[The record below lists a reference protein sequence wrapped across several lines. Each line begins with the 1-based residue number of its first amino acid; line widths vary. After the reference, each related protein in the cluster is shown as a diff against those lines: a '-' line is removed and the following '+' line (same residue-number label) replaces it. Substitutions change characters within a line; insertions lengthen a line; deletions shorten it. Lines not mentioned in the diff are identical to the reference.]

1 MTFWDHLDELRGC
14 LVKMLAAALVC
25 AIAAFCCKEL
35 LFSVV
40 LAPNNPNFITYRW
53 FSRLMG
59 AQPFEPITLINVD
72 IAQQFVIHMRVALY
86 VGLLV
91 VSPYILY
98 LLFHFV
104 APGLYAHERRYTV
117 RAVGVGYLLFI
128 LGVLFNY
135 FVIFPFAFRFLGT
148 YQVDSTIANQITLG
162 SYISLLLMLCL
173 VMGLLFELPVLCWLL
188 AKIGLLQASSM
199 TRFRRHAVVV
209 ILIVAAVITPTGD
222 PVTLSLVAL
231 PIYLLYELSINIV
244 RHVHPYPNTPV
255 K

>member
-1 MTFWDHLDELRGC
+1 MA
-14 LVKMLAAALVC
+14 VLVC
-25 AIAAFCCKEL
+25 AVAAFCAKHL

-40 LAPNNPNFITYRW
+40 LAPNSPDFITYRL

-59 AQPFEPITLINVD
+59 TSSLAPIKMINVD
-72 IAQQFVIHMRVALY
+72 IAQQFVIHMRVSLY
-86 VGLLV
+86 VGLLL

-104 APGLYAHERRYTV
+104 APGLYDHERRYTR
-117 RAVGVGYLLFI
+117 RAVAVGYLLFL

-148 YQVDSTIANQITLG
+148 YQVDATIVNQITLG

-188 AKIGLLQASSM
+188 AKMGLLRADTM
-199 TRFRRHAVVV
+199 AHYRRHSVVV
-209 ILIVAAVITPTGD
+209 ILIIAAVITPTGD

-231 PIYLLYELSINIV
+231 PIYLLYELSIRIV
-244 RHVHPYPNTPV
+244 RNTQSHSRESSSL
-255 K
+255 